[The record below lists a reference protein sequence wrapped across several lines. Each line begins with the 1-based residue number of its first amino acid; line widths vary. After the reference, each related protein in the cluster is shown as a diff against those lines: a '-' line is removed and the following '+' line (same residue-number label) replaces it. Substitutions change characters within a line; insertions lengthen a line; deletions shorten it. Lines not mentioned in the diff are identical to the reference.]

1 MADGVASC
9 LATAGRPSAARLGKV
24 RIAAGIAVAAAV
36 CLVAGLAGAA
46 AAPQRPFLWQC
57 EQIHLDQAKDA
68 CYIRLLT
75 QAIDRSGNPATELP
89 RIDRLA
95 RAAGTALYGRC
106 HLLMH
111 TVGREWAA
119 SHRLTIEQLQN
130 VEPRSN
136 DAGCSAG
143 FGMGLVMYLG
153 PQIIAS
159 GGKSALPSCVRL
171 PTQYRRYTCVHSLG
185 HALMRGYHES
195 LFLAVGACA
204 KLGTRF
210 APDCAQ
216 GAFHD
221 YWIALRGA
229 DETTSPVHAVHSA
242 RALCRTYPR
251 FAVGCWY
258 RYFIEQVPA
267 PNISTGADVERTCH
281 GLAGVQREGCVGGAS
296 LAIAGEAFGQTALC
310 SRLPGADAVPCLHGV
325 TVQATEGKPAV
336 QRRLIARCSTFPA
349 TARSGCARWFG
360 LTLNLVSNGDFARA
374 CRTLAT
380 VAERAP
386 CASGARS
393 YTGPIVTFS

>member
-1 MADGVASC
+1 
-9 LATAGRPSAARLGKV
+9 V
-24 RIAAGIAVAAAV
+24 RIAAGVA
-36 CLVAGLAGAA
+36 LVALLCVSAGWSRGAA
-46 AAPQRPFLWQC
+46 SPQRPWLWQC
-57 EQIHLDQAKDA
+57 EQIHLDVAKDA
-68 CYIRLLT
+68 CYIRLLR
-75 QAIDRSGNPATELP
+75 QDIERSGNPATELP
-89 RIDRLA
+89 RIDGRA

-119 SHRLTIEQLQN
+119 AHRLTIEQLQN

-136 DAGCSAG
+136 DPGCSAG

-153 PQIIAS
+153 PQIIAT

-185 HALMRGYHES
+185 HALMRGYHEA

-204 KLGTRF
+204 KLGARF

-229 DETTSPVHAVHSA
+229 DETTSPVHAVRSA
-242 RALCRTYPR
+242 RALCKTYPR

-258 RYFIEQVPA
+258 RYFIELVPA
-267 PNISTGADVERTCH
+267 PSISTGADVERTCR
-281 GLAGVQREGCVGGAS
+281 GLVGAQRKGCIGGAS
-296 LAIAGEAFGQTALC
+296 LALGGEAFEQTRLC
-310 SRLPGADAVPCLHGV
+310 SRLPAGDAVPCLHGV
-325 TVQATEGKPAV
+325 TVQATEGKPAA
-336 QRRLIARCSTFPA
+336 QRRLLGECSRFPA
-349 TARSGCARWFG
+349 GARSGCTSWFG
-360 LTLNLVSNGDFARA
+360 LTLNLVTNGRFARV
-374 CRTLAT
+374 CTTLA
-380 VAERAP
+380 VDERGA
-386 CASGARS
+386 CLTGARR

>member
-1 MADGVASC
+1 
-9 LATAGRPSAARLGKV
+9 V
-24 RIAAGIAVAAAV
+24 R
-36 CLVAGLAGAA
+36 LAGVIALAVVACALAGNAA
-46 AAPQRPFLWQC
+46 AARERPFLWQC

-68 CYIRLLT
+68 CYLRLLEQT
-75 QAIDRSGNPATELP
+75 VERSGNPAIELP

-111 TVGREWAA
+111 TVGRQWAA
-119 SHRLTIEQLQN
+119 KHHLTIEQLQN

-136 DAGCSAG
+136 DPGCSAG

-195 LFLAVGACA
+195 LFLAVRACA
-204 KLGTRF
+204 RLGARF

-221 YWIALRGA
+221 YWISLRGA
-229 DETTSPVHAVHSA
+229 DDTTSPLHVVHSA
-242 RALCRTYPR
+242 RALCASYPR

-258 RYFIEQVPA
+258 RYFIELVPA
-267 PNISTGADVERTCH
+267 PNISTGADVERTCR
-281 GLAGVQREGCVGGAS
+281 GLEGTQREGCVGGAS
-296 LAIAGEAFGQTALC
+296 LAIGGEVFEQTRLC
-310 SRLPGADAVPCLHGV
+310 AQLPARDSVPCLHGV
-325 TVQATEGKPAV
+325 TTQAVDGEPAM
-336 QRRLIARCSTFPA
+336 QQRLIGSCRTFA
-349 TARSGCARWFG
+349 AAARSGCAAWFG
-360 LTLNLVSNGDFARA
+360 LTLNLLTNGGFARI
-374 CRTLAT
+374 CRTLAE
-380 VAERAP
+380 AERTP
-386 CASGARS
+386 CLAGARR
-393 YTGPIVTFS
+393 YAGPIVTFS

>member
-1 MADGVASC
+1 VRFVLGIAL
-9 LATAGRPSAARLGKV
+9 LAVVCVSAGGSDA
-24 RIAAGIAVAAAV
+24 AAGS
-36 CLVAGLAGAA
+36 
-46 AAPQRPFLWQC
+46 QRPFLWQC

-68 CYIRLLT
+68 CYLRLLE
-75 QAIDRSGNPATELP
+75 QDVARSGNPATELP

-119 SHRLTIEQLQN
+119 AHHLTIEQLQN

-136 DAGCSAG
+136 DPGCSAG

-159 GGKSALPSCVRL
+159 GSKSALPSCVAL

-185 HALMRGYHES
+185 HALMRGYHET
-195 LFLAVGACA
+195 LFLAVGACT
-204 KLGTRF
+204 KLGARF

-229 DETTSPVHAVHSA
+229 DQTTSPVQAVRSA
-242 RALCRTYPR
+242 RTLCRTYPR

-258 RYFIEQVPA
+258 RYFIELVPA
-267 PNISTGADVERTCH
+267 PTVSTAADVERVCR
-281 GLAGVQREGCVGGAS
+281 GLGGAQRSGCIGGAS
-296 LAIAGEAFGQTALC
+296 LALEEPTFDQTRLC
-310 SRLPGADAVPCLHGV
+310 ASLGARDAVPCLHGV
-325 TVQATEGKPAV
+325 TVQATEGKPAE
-336 QRRLIARCSTFPA
+336 QRRLIGECARFAASA
-349 TARSGCARWFG
+349 QAGCARWLG
-360 LTLNLVSNGDFARA
+360 LTLNLVTNGRFARV
-374 CRTLAT
+374 CPTLAR
-380 VAERAP
+380 AERAP
-386 CASGARS
+386 CAAGARS

>member
-1 MADGVASC
+1 V
-9 LATAGRPSAARLGKV
+9 V
-24 RIAAGIAVAAAV
+24 
-36 CLVAGLAGAA
+36 LVALLCVSAGWSRGAA
-46 AAPQRPFLWQC
+46 SPQRPWLWQC
-57 EQIHLDQAKDA
+57 EQIHLDVAKDA
-68 CYIRLLT
+68 CYIRLLR
-75 QAIDRSGNPATELP
+75 QDIERSGNPATELP
-89 RIDRLA
+89 RIDGRA

-119 SHRLTIEQLQN
+119 AHRLTIEQLQN

-136 DAGCSAG
+136 DPGCSAG

-153 PQIIAS
+153 PQIIAT

-185 HALMRGYHES
+185 HALMRGYHEA

-204 KLGTRF
+204 KLGARF

-229 DETTSPVHAVHSA
+229 DETTSPVHAVRSA
-242 RALCRTYPR
+242 RALCKTYPR

-258 RYFIEQVPA
+258 RYFIELAPA
-267 PNISTGADVERTCH
+267 PSISTGADVERTCR
-281 GLAGVQREGCVGGAS
+281 GLVGAQRKGCIGGAS
-296 LAIAGEAFGQTALC
+296 LALGGEAFEQTRLC
-310 SRLPGADAVPCLHGV
+310 SRLPAGDAVPCLHGV
-325 TVQATEGKPAV
+325 TVQATEGKPAA
-336 QRRLIARCSTFPA
+336 QRRLLGECSRFPA
-349 TARSGCARWFG
+349 GARSGCTSWFG
-360 LTLNLVSNGDFARA
+360 LTLNLVTNGRFARV
-374 CRTLAT
+374 CTTLA
-380 VAERAP
+380 VDERGA
-386 CASGARS
+386 CLTGARR

>member
-1 MADGVASC
+1 VRFALGIAL
-9 LATAGRPSAARLGKV
+9 LAVVCACAGGSDA
-24 RIAAGIAVAAAV
+24 AAG
-36 CLVAGLAGAA
+36 
-46 AAPQRPFLWQC
+46 APRPFLWQC

-68 CYIRLLT
+68 CYSRLLA
-75 QAIDRSGNPATELP
+75 QDIERSGNPATELP

-119 SHRLTIEQLQN
+119 AHHLTIEQLQN

-136 DAGCSAG
+136 DPGCSAG

-153 PQIIAS
+153 PQIIAT
-159 GGKSALPSCVRL
+159 GGKSALPSCVAL

-185 HALMRGYHES
+185 HALMRGYHET
-195 LFLAVGACA
+195 LFLAVGACE
-204 KLGTRF
+204 KLGARF

-229 DETTSPVHAVHSA
+229 DQTTTPVHAVRSA
-242 RALCRTYPR
+242 RTLCRTYPR

-258 RYFIEQVPA
+258 RYFIELVPA
-267 PNISTGADVERTCH
+267 PSISTGADVERTCR
-281 GLAGVQREGCVGGAS
+281 GLAGLQRDGCVGGAS
-296 LAIAGEAFGQTALC
+296 LAIAGDPFEQTRLC
-310 SRLPGADAVPCLHGV
+310 SHLPAADAVPCLHGV
-325 TVQATEGKPAV
+325 TAQGTEGKPAA
-336 QRRLIARCSTFPA
+336 QRRLIGECRTFA
-349 TARSGCARWFG
+349 ASARSGCASWFG
-360 LTLNLVSNGDFARA
+360 LTLNLVTNGRFARVCGTIA
-374 CRTLAT
+374 R
-380 VAERAP
+380 AERAA
-386 CASGARS
+386 CAAGARS

>member
-1 MADGVASC
+1 MSTGCSP
-9 LATAGRPSAARLGKV
+9 GSLGTVK
-24 RIAAGIAVAAAV
+24 IAAGIA
-36 CLVAGLAGAA
+36 LVALICVCAGWSDGARA
-46 AAPQRPFLWQC
+46 QPRPFLWQC

-75 QAIDRSGNPATELP
+75 QDIDRSGNPATELP

-119 SHRLTIEQLQN
+119 AHHLTIEQLQN

-136 DAGCSAG
+136 DPGCSAG

-195 LFLAVGACA
+195 LFLALGACA
-204 KLGTRF
+204 KLGARF

-221 YWIALRGA
+221 YWISLRGA
-229 DETTSPVHAVHSA
+229 DETTSPVHAVRSA
-242 RALCRTYPR
+242 RTLCRTTYPR

-267 PNISTGADVERTCH
+267 PSISSGADVERTCR
-281 GLAGVQREGCVGGAS
+281 GLTGLQRDGCVGGAS
-296 LAIAGEAFGQTALC
+296 LAIAGDPFEQTRLC
-310 SRLPGADAVPCLHGV
+310 SRLPARDSVPCLHGV
-325 TVQATEGKPAV
+325 TAQGTEGNPAA
-336 QRRLIARCSTFPA
+336 QRRLIGECRTFPA
-349 TARSGCARWFG
+349 SARSGCASWFG
-360 LTLNLVSNGDFARA
+360 LTLNLVTNGGFARV
-374 CRTLAT
+374 CRTIAA
-380 VAERAP
+380 VDRSACEF
-386 CASGARS
+386 GARR

>member
-1 MADGVASC
+1 M
-9 LATAGRPSAARLGKV
+9 
-24 RIAAGIAVAAAV
+24 RIAAGLALVVLV
-36 CLVAGLAGAA
+36 CTCAGWSNGTAS
-46 AAPQRPFLWQC
+46 PQRPFLWQC

-68 CYIRLLT
+68 CYIRLLS
-75 QAIDRSGNPATELP
+75 QDIERSGNPATELP

-119 SHRLTIEQLQN
+119 AHRLTIEQLQN

-136 DAGCSAG
+136 DPGCSAG

-153 PQIIAS
+153 PQIIS
-159 GGKSALPSCVRL
+159 TGGKSALPSCVSL

-195 LFLAVGACA
+195 LFLAVRACE
-204 KLGTRF
+204 KLGARF

-229 DETTSPVHAVHSA
+229 DETTSPVHAVRSA

-258 RYFIEQVPA
+258 RYFIERVPA
-267 PNISTGADVERTCH
+267 PNISTGADVERTCR
-281 GLAGVQREGCVGGAS
+281 GLAGPQREGCVGGAS
-296 LAIAGEAFGQTALC
+296 LEIADEPFAQTRLC
-310 SRLPGADAVPCLHGV
+310 SGLSARDAVPCLHGV
-325 TVQATEGKPAV
+325 SVQSTAGKPAA
-336 QRRLIARCSTFPA
+336 QRRLIGACAHFPA
-349 TARSGCARWFG
+349 AARSGCARWFG
-360 LTLNLVSNGDFARA
+360 LTLNLVTNGRFARA
-374 CRTLAT
+374 CGTLA
-380 VAERAP
+380 AADRAP
-386 CASGARS
+386 CAAGARG

>member
-1 MADGVASC
+1 
-9 LATAGRPSAARLGKV
+9 V
-24 RIAAGIAVAAAV
+24 RIAAGLA
-36 CLVAGLAGAA
+36 LVALVCVSAGWRSGAA
-46 AAPQRPFLWQC
+46 SPERPWLWQC
-57 EQIHLDQAKDA
+57 EQIHLDEAKDA
-68 CYIRLLT
+68 CYIRLLRED
-75 QAIDRSGNPATELP
+75 IERSGNPATELP

-119 SHRLTIEQLQN
+119 AHRLTIEQLQN

-136 DAGCSAG
+136 DPGCSAG

-153 PQIIAS
+153 PQIIAT

-185 HALMRGYHES
+185 HALMRGYHEA

-204 KLGTRF
+204 KLGARF

-229 DETTSPVHAVHSA
+229 DETTSPVHAVRSA
-242 RALCRTYPR
+242 RALCKTYPR

-258 RYFIEQVPA
+258 RYFIELVPA
-267 PNISTGADVERTCH
+267 PSISTGADVERTCR
-281 GLAGVQREGCVGGAS
+281 GLVGAQRNGCIGGAS
-296 LAIAGEAFGQTALC
+296 LALGGEAFEQTRLC
-310 SRLPGADAVPCLHGV
+310 SRLPAGDAVPCLHGV
-325 TVQATEGKPAV
+325 TVQATEGKPAA
-336 QRRLIARCSTFPA
+336 QRRLLGECSRFPA
-349 TARSGCARWFG
+349 GARSGCTSWFG
-360 LTLNLVSNGDFARA
+360 LTLNLVTNGRFARV
-374 CRTLAT
+374 CTTLA
-380 VAERAP
+380 ADERGA
-386 CASGARS
+386 CLMGARR